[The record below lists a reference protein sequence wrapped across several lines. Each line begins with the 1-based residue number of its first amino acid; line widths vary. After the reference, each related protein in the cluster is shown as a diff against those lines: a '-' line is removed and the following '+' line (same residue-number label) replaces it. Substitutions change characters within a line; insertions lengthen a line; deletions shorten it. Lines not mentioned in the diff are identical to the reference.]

1 MEEALRAEE
10 QGLLNKEWLQEK
22 SALLIVSMALG
33 KLCHK
38 WRAAAH
44 KAVQVRITSHA
55 AESIAC
61 LLVAYELEI
70 SCPIGASVHNNIV
83 QYILQRTASGSG
95 NPGLPVLRPVEEAL
109 RAEEQGLLN
118 KE

>member
-1 MEEALRAEE
+1 
-10 QGLLNKEWLQEK
+10 
-22 SALLIVSMALG
+22 MALS

-38 WRAAAH
+38 WRAATH
-44 KAVQVRITSHA
+44 KAVQVRIIHA

-95 NPGLPVLRPVEEAL
+95 NPGLPVLRPAEEAL
-109 RAEEQGLLN
+109 GAEEQVLLN
-118 KE
+118 MDWLQEKSALLIVSRALGKLCHKWRAATQK